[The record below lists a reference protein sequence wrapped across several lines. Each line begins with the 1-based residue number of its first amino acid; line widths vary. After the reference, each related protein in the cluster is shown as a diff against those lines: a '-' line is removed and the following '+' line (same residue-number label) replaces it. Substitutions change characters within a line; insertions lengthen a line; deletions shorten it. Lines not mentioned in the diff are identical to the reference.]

1 MDALQYWH
9 RFKSKIFFF
18 IKYFWTSV
26 ALSLSL
32 PRFLQLINLC
42 IVVRYILQLILVHL
56 SHTLMCFTKCRTLP
70 CSAGEWLLRMP
81 LSTVT
86 CYQWTCLPVE
96 YFKRSFW
103 SITQL
108 LQSFVALVSTWYM
121 LLPSNSTWAYIFLK
135 ISEVDEV
142 KHLLLWWWPY
152 VQMQQPVA
160 PLILLHFCYKVWL
173 LLKHALP
180 TIEMHSSALEKEVW
194 GLETSGKERQGK
206 LWLPQEELKERQHQ
220 S

>member
-86 CYQWTCLPVE
+86 CYRWTCLPVE
-96 YFKRSFW
+96 YFKGVFG
-103 SITQL
+103 
-108 LQSFVALVSTWYM
+108 ALHNFYSL
-121 LLPSNSTWAYIFLK
+121 LLPLSQLDTCCCPQIQHGHTFFLK
-135 ISEVDEV
+135 SV
-142 KHLLLWWWPY
+142 KL
-152 VQMQQPVA
+152 MRSS
-160 PLILLHFCYKVWL
+160 ICCYDDG
-173 LLKHALP
+173 P
-180 TIEMHSSALEKEVW
+180 TCRCSS
-194 GLETSGKERQGK
+194 Q
-206 LWLPQEELKERQHQ
+206 
-220 S
+220 